1 MRSTRVLTP
10 TATRLRQCRS
20 EQPPV
25 RRQRKRSSL
34 FHPVAAVLHRNPL
47 HVQKC
52 RSSPPPRMGADA
64 DARSHTPW
72 AAVNSRL
79 RSSPPLMPNEI
90 SVAAVDAADVRNS
103 HILEPPVQPQN
114 CTGGFS
120 FISGAPLFQADNY
133 RSFCAKS
140 ASASEIL
147 ICCGQT
153 ASQLRQP
160 MQAAGCFSSGTAINA
175 IGAINPPPVKQCSL

>member
-1 MRSTRVLTP
+1 MRLTRVLTP

-25 RRQRKRSSL
+25 RRQRKRSLL

-64 DARSHTPW
+64 DARSHIPW

-120 FISGAPLFQADNY
+120 FISGAPLFQAGNY
-133 RSFCAKS
+133 RC
-140 ASASEIL
+140 
-147 ICCGQT
+147 
-153 ASQLRQP
+153 RQR
-160 MQAAGCFSSGTAINA
+160 GVF
-175 IGAINPPPVKQCSL
+175 PPVQPSTPLGR